1 MEWTDKWMGEKW
13 KDNWWREKMELRME
27 TNTATEEARFSFTKI
42 QRNSAESS
50 SARDSKKERMEG
62 EKEEGWEEA

>member
-1 MEWTDKWMGEKW
+1 
-13 KDNWWREKMELRME
+13 MELRIE